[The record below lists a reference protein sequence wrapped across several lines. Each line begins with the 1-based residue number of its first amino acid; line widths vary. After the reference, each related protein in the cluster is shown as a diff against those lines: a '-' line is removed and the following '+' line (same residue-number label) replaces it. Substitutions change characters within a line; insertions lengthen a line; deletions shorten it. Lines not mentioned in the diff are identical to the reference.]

1 MSNAQDK
8 TLALAGMFQAAR
20 LVQKL
25 AREGRTEARPFAA
38 SVRSVLMIDA
48 GNAAEVYG
56 GVGGVALGLKLLR
69 DKLSGSAEPSDLE
82 LAKYVIAMLQ
92 LEAALRRRP
101 EVGEALRAG
110 IRAAETQM
118 SLFQGESEDEEE
130 EQEENEDEDNV
141 HPRLVDLLAE
151 LYTQT
156 LSTLT
161 PRIMVSGEH
170 GHLSNPEIAARVRAG
185 LFAGI
190 RSAVLWRQLGGNRW
204 QLVLQRRAVAQEAER
219 LLKSVNQRG

>member
-8 TLALAGMFQAAR
+8 VLALAGMFQAAR

-25 AREGRTEARPFAA
+25 ARDGRTETRPFAA

-48 GNAAEVYG
+48 ENAAEVYG

-82 LAKYVIAMLQ
+82 LAKYVISMLQ

-101 EVGEALRAG
+101 EVAEAIRAG
-110 IRAAETQM
+110 VRAAETQM
-118 SLFQGESEDEEE
+118 SLFHGESEDEEE
-130 EQEENEDEDNV
+130 EDDADTV

-156 LSTLT
+156 LSTLN

-204 QLVLQRRAVAQEAER
+204 QLVLQRRAIAQEAER
-219 LLKSVNQRG
+219 LLKSAERQ